1 LVGRGGAARPSH
13 LDTHHTTPT
22 RLLPGHHPLPWDLRN
37 DASATHTNTSKA
49 LLPRFSRAWG
59 GLQRL
64 ALPAKQGRGR
74 TAAPPHQAARKHSRL
89 FRAADVVVVTL
100 LPQEV
105 EGGGESLNVAACPQV
120 HFRQPAAQGR
130 RTPILPTETA
140 GGLPQ
145 TLKQACSQVIP
156 RSAMCVQRFD
166 DSLSSAIHI
175 TYRISLRSSSL
186 Q

>member
-1 LVGRGGAARPSH
+1 LISGLVLWGLGLVGRGGAARPSH

-105 EGGGESLNVAACPQV
+105 EGGG
-120 HFRQPAAQGR
+120 G
-130 RTPILPTETA
+130 
-140 GGLPQ
+140 
-145 TLKQACSQVIP
+145 
-156 RSAMCVQRFD
+156 
-166 DSLSSAIHI
+166 SLSTSPRAHKC
-175 TYRISLRSSSL
+175 TSGNQQPKAAGRPYSQRRPLEGCHRH
-186 Q
+186 